1 MYRGYPLVGGFHH
14 QFVRGV
20 NGSVLLRVVGIMI
33 VDVPTWFHH
42 EQEKNNA
49 SRGYHRERN

>member
-1 MYRGYPLVGGFHH
+1 
-14 QFVRGV
+14 VRGV

-33 VDVPTWFHH
+33 IDVPTWFHH

-49 SRGYHRERN
+49 TRGYHRERN